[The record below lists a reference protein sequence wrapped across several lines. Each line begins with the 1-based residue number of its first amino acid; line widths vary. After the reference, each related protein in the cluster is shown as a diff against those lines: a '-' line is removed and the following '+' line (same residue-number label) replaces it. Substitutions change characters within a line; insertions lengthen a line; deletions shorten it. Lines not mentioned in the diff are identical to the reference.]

1 MAKIRA
7 SQIGY
12 ICMLTGFQL
21 FVFYGRYEKFVRF
34 HTNNGHLIYIFIY
47 QKNYLMLI
55 KNINSKFSSRICKT
69 LLHYHDAL
77 ISASL
82 LINIYLAININ

>member
-34 HTNNGHLIYIFIY
+34 HTNNGHLIY
-47 QKNYLMLI
+47 YLMLI